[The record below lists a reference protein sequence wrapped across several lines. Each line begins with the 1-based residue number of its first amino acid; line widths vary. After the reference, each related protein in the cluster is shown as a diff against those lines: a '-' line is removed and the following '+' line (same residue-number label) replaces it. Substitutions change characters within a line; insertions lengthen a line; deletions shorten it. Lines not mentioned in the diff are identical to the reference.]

1 MIQVHRIDKNGKT
14 IGIANRLAA
23 DNTDCVSEAKKK
35 ALWEKADAIADQWNR
50 IFPNH
55 KYAVVD
61 VSREQVTTQM
71 KWYKSD
77 ALG

>member
-50 IFPNH
+50 IFPSH
-55 KYAVVD
+55 KYVVVE
-61 VSREQVTTQM
+61 VSREQVTAQM

-77 ALG
+77 ALV